1 MGFAFVMMG
10 IIGVILAFVI
20 AAILVIKLSI
30 IEGYLSTRKS
40 LIPGAVLPIVSCVTA
55 GIVTVLL
62 IIDLPFTPEMPASL
76 LRFHFMLNIPT
87 KIYSLVY
94 IVCRLVKNK

>member
-1 MGFAFVMMG
+1 MGFSFVMMG
-10 IIGVILAFVI
+10 IIGVISVFVI

-30 IEGYLSTRKS
+30 IEGYLSTRRS
-40 LIPGAVLPIVSCVTA
+40 TIAGAVLPIISYVTA

-62 IIDLPFTPEMPASL
+62 IIDLPFTPELPALL

-87 KIYSLVY
+87 RIYSLIY
-94 IVCRLVKNK
+94 IVCRIVRNK